1 MDMSTAEYFR
11 NINSQEGLFLWLT
24 MLISFF
30 LGFLIAYL
38 LRSAKVRR
46 LKKELR
52 EQEEQQKSLQT
63 QLSSAQEQLTARN
76 AELQEESRERVD
88 LMERLQKADSQKQQ
102 HLTEVFQ
109 LNKQIEELQAS
120 NRSYNN
126 SVEELNEQIA
136 TLQTQIEE
144 GGGTA
149 NTFVDNS
156 TTATTTVDTTE
167 ANQLLDSRLTEF
179 ETILG
184 RLSTEN
190 AQLKQDLDALKSGSV
205 NQTAENTTP
214 VVAEEPV
221 LQVQTD
227 KTVLYEKIIVSDRE
241 QDDLTKIEG
250 VGDFLAAKLHAAG
263 VFSFEEI
270 AAWTPERINQI
281 TEEIGYLP
289 GRIEKDKWVAQA
301 AALIQG
307 DVSTP
312 KQVVTPVPTPTVA
325 KTSSKKTKAKAT
337 SDLKIIEGIGPK
349 IEEVL
354 KAAGIEDWAGLA
366 ATEPGRLKEILEEAG
381 GRFRMHN
388 PYTWPLQARL
398 AAAGRWEEF
407 EQYQEELKG
416 GKE

>member
-1 MDMSTAEYFR
+1 MDMFNAEYFR
-11 NINSQEGLFLWLT
+11 NIDSPDGLFFWLM
-24 MLISFF
+24 MLVFFF

-52 EQEEQQKSLQT
+52 QQEEQQKILQT
-63 QLSSAQEQLTARN
+63 QLTSAQEQLTARN

-88 LMERLQKADSQKQQ
+88 LMERLQQADSQKQQ

-120 NRSYNN
+120 NRTYHS

-136 TLQTQIEE
+136 LLQTQNDEE
-144 GGGTA
+144 G
-149 NTFVDNS
+149 DS
-156 TTATTTVDTTE
+156 TSTIVTLPVTTTEGTIE
-167 ANQLLDSRLTEF
+167 ANQLDNRLTEF
-179 ETILG
+179 EATLG
-184 RLSTEN
+184 RLSAEN
-190 AQLKQDLDALKSGSV
+190 AQLKQDLESLKNNNASQPTG
-205 NQTAENTTP
+205 ETTSTS
-214 VVAEEPV
+214 AEEPV

-241 QDDLTKIEG
+241 QDDLTKIDG

-270 AAWTPERINQI
+270 AAWTPERIQQI

-289 GRIEKDKWVAQA
+289 GRIEKDQWVVQA
-301 AALIQG
+301 AGFIQG
-307 DVSTP
+307 NASSPRKVTPEEEVSTTAIKASKP
-312 KQVVTPVPTPTVA
+312 A
-325 KTSSKKTKAKAT
+325 KKTKTKES

-354 KAAGIEDWAGLA
+354 KAAGITDWAELA